1 MSLIQHPADFQPT
14 EDSRK
19 KWLYTRKFEQKIGVL
34 NFPGYYKTD
43 GYSTDS
49 FWFTLAISVEIV
61 AVIITILGGFS
72 KGLGFGIGSVI
83 IVALFVFFD
92 VLGAKLVHKYVGE
105 IQKIK
110 NAILIESDINT
121 IKGHLLN
128 ISTLKTK
135 FSKYLGVFL
144 IILSSLLKV
153 FAIFILNRFPL
164 PFISIMVI
172 SYLLVIY
179 IHIIH
184 SGYWLAEYNLRKSF
198 KKEYNLFALSKVSG
212 NVNPEN
218 ISKMRQMPFTTN
230 IPLSIDESLSSGA
243 HKINNINSSV
253 VSRGSRIFV
262 YSPENNGSVRV
273 ESYDTQ
279 EGPFY
284 NYMLDTIGVL
294 TDEDIMGFT
303 HGQNTGQ
310 ASIIALACLDFQIQ
324 NP

>member
-1 MSLIQHPADFQPT
+1 MSIIQHPADFQPT

-19 KWLYTRKFEQKIGVL
+19 KWLFTRKNEQKIGVL

-49 FWFTLAISVEIV
+49 FWFSLAIAVEII
-61 AVIITILGGFS
+61 AVIITIIGGFS
-72 KGLGFGIGSVI
+72 KGLGLGIGSVI

-92 VLGAKLVHKYVGE
+92 VLGAKLVHKFIGE
-105 IQKIK
+105 IQKTK
-110 NAILIESDINT
+110 NLILIESDINV

-128 ISTLKTK
+128 ISTLNSK
-135 FSKYLGVFL
+135 FSKFLGYFL

-198 KKEYNLFALSKVSG
+198 KNEYNSFARSKVSG
-212 NVNPEN
+212 PVNTQNNSELRP
-218 ISKMRQMPFTTN
+218 MPFTTN
-230 IPLSIDESLSSGA
+230 IPLNINGSILSGP
-243 HKINNINSSV
+243 HKIDDLNTSF
-253 VSRGSRIFV
+253 VSRGSKVLI
-262 YSPENNGSVRV
+262 YSPENNGSVRA
-273 ESYDTQ
+273 ESYDNQ
-279 EGPFY
+279 VGPFY
-284 NYMLDTIGVL
+284 NYMINAMGVL
-294 TDEDIMGFT
+294 TDNDIMGFT
-303 HGQNTGQ
+303 HSQNTGQ

>member
-1 MSLIQHPADFQPT
+1 MPIIQHPSDFQPT

-19 KWLYTRKFEQKIGVL
+19 KWLFTRKFEQKIGVL

-61 AVIITILGGFS
+61 AVFITILGGFS
-72 KGLGFGIGSVI
+72 KGIGFGIGSVI
-83 IVALFVFFD
+83 IVGLFVFFD
-92 VLGAKLVHKYVGE
+92 VLGAKLVHKFIAE
-105 IQKIK
+105 IQKTK
-110 NAILIESDINT
+110 NAILIESDINA
-121 IKGHLLN
+121 IKGHQLN
-128 ISTLKTK
+128 IAKLKNK

-144 IILSSLLKV
+144 IILSSILKV

-184 SGYWLAEYNLRKSF
+184 SGFWLAEYNLRKSF
-198 KKEYNLFALSKVSG
+198 KNEYNIFARGKVSG
-212 NVNPEN
+212 SINPEN
-218 ISKMRQMPFTTN
+218 VSKLRQMPFTTN
-230 IPLSIDESLSSGA
+230 IPLSINNILNSGP
-243 HKINNINSSV
+243 HKINDLNTSN
-253 VSRGSRIFV
+253 VSQGSRIFV
-262 YSPENNGSVRV
+262 YNPENNGMVKV
-273 ESYDTQ
+273 ESYDNQ

-284 NYMLDTIGVL
+284 NYMLSTVGVL